1 MNLLRDWGTV
11 TTRRVVLLWSFT
23 GLLLCG
29 CGGADTGGRVAL
41 SGTVNLKGAPLANG
55 TIEFAGQ
62 DGSPVTGGT
71 IVGGKFSIQA
81 AQGLKPGKYLV
92 RISAIQDS
100 GAPLGAPG
108 TEGERPQTTEL
119 IPEEFNVKSTKYV
132 DVSASGSNVFPFDIP

>member
-1 MNLLRDWGTV
+1 
-11 TTRRVVLLWSFT
+11 
-23 GLLLCG
+23 
-29 CGGADTGGRVAL
+29 VAL
-41 SGTVNLKGAPLANG
+41 SGTVNLKGAPLDNG

-92 RISAIQDS
+92 RISAVQDA

-108 TEGERPQTTEL
+108 TESERP
-119 IPEEFNVKSTKYV
+119 KYV